1 MNSPL
6 ISVIL
11 PTYNRQLLLAEA
23 VESILNQTL
32 SDFELIII
40 NDGSADKT
48 DEWVKSQTDQRIKY
62 ISYSENKGV
71 SFARNKGLDAAQGK
85 YIAFA
90 DSDDLNEKTR
100 FAEQV
105 AVLEAD
111 ENLAVCGCDIQ
122 FFEDSNLL
130 LKYRAAG
137 HLPFRMKALFGTPFH
152 FPAAMVRRDF
162 LEKEKIR
169 FRPEVRSA
177 DDYYFLMKIVA
188 KGEATVVPK
197 VLYQYRWHDASISA
211 LKKGEQAAN
220 ELAINRLA
228 YQEILGLTLTE
239 KEAKII
245 YQFYRKKSLL
255 HEEKAVWQVIEK
267 IITAVK
273 NQPKTMTL
281 EKQELITFL
290 KEKHRQYFKK
300 TPKSLLLF
308 LYKSLFQKR

>member
-1 MNSPL
+1 LKQAL

-23 VESILNQTL
+23 VESIFNQSL

-40 NDGSADKT
+40 NDGSTDKT
-48 DEWVKSQTDQRIKY
+48 EEWIKSQTDQRIKY

-71 SFARNKGLDAAQGK
+71 SFARNKGLDLAQGK

-111 ENLAVCGCDIQ
+111 ENLVVCGCDIQ
-122 FFEDSNLL
+122 FFGNSNLL
-130 LKYRAAG
+130 LDYRDAV
-137 HLPFRMKALFGTPFH
+137 HLPFRMKALFGIPFH
-152 FPAAMVRRDF
+152 FPAAMVRRAF

-188 KGEATVVPK
+188 KGESTVIPK
-197 VLYQYRWHDASISA
+197 ALYQYR
-211 LKKGEQAAN
+211 
-220 ELAINRLA
+220 
-228 YQEILGLTLTE
+228 
-239 KEAKII
+239 
-245 YQFYRKKSLL
+245 
-255 HEEKAVWQVIEK
+255 
-267 IITAVK
+267 
-273 NQPKTMTL
+273 
-281 EKQELITFL
+281 
-290 KEKHRQYFKK
+290 
-300 TPKSLLLF
+300 
-308 LYKSLFQKR
+308 